1 MSHKC
6 CSNIII
12 PTRAKFDS
20 YSAISQ
26 GQDEC
31 LNDNAPLTASALRSM
46 LRYGW
51 QDKAAP
57 YLFAHV
63 QNTSM
68 SAVVKII
75 IRPAGQLKIT
85 GFIMDTMNLTICI
98 CSLCRD

>member
-31 LNDNAPLTASALRSM
+31 LNDKAPLTDFALLSM

-51 QDKAAP
+51 KDKADSS
-57 YLFAHV
+57 LFAE
-63 QNTSM
+63 
-68 SAVVKII
+68 
-75 IRPAGQLKIT
+75 G
-85 GFIMDTMNLTICI
+85 
-98 CSLCRD
+98 